1 MAWGVGLRGEPNGN
15 ESAIADTTVF
25 GQSFLDVQDVSNLP
39 FSTSP
44 TVVDRS
50 PTLDKAKHEDGRIV
64 DLCVR
69 RQGAI
74 GNYNTTS
81 KRSSSCSC

>member
-1 MAWGVGLRGEPNGN
+1 MAFMAWSVGLRGEPNGN

-25 GQSFLDVQDVSNLP
+25 GQSFFDVQDVSSLP

-50 PTLDKAKHEDGRIV
+50 PTFDKAKHEDGRTA
-64 DLCVR
+64 DLCFG
-69 RQGAI
+69 RQGAM
-74 GNYNTTS
+74 
-81 KRSSSCSC
+81 